1 MEVNIMTGKV
11 SNNNETYNFAEL
23 LATVEAESAGQ
34 TGRINNGKKE
44 NIVHILNASGM
55 KMTEHENQY
64 GLSTRI
70 NAVLIATNDEEAKE
84 HEGNEVSFFLS
95 GGRLKNFLKAVTTE
109 EGVATEGEVRM
120 FNTATIT
127 LKTGKDYIPL
137 EVRLIN
143 GGAE

>member
-11 SNNNETYNFAEL
+11 SKNTETYNFGEL
-23 LATVEAESAGQ
+23 LATVATESALT

-44 NIVHILNASGM
+44 NIVHILNADGM
-55 KMTEHENQY
+55 KMTEHENQF

-70 NAVLIATNDEEAKE
+70 NAVLIATNDDEAKE
-84 HEGNEVSFFLS
+84 YEGTEVSFFLS
-95 GGRLKNFLKAVTTE
+95 GGRLKNFLKAVGTEPTT
-109 EGVATEGEVRM
+109 GEVRL
-120 FNTATIT
+120 FNTATIK

-143 GGAE
+143 GGVE

>member
-1 MEVNIMTGKV
+1 MTGKV
-11 SNNNETYNFAEL
+11 SKTTETYNFSEL
-23 LATVEAESAGQ
+23 LSQVETESAGQ

-44 NIVHILNASGM
+44 NIVHILNADGM
-55 KMTEHENQY
+55 KMTEHENQF

-70 NAVLIATNDEEAKE
+70 NAVLIATNDDEAKE

-95 GGRLKNFLKAVTTE
+95 GGRLKNFLKAVGTEPTT
-109 EGVATEGEVRM
+109 GEIRL
-120 FNTATIT
+120 FNTATIK

-143 GGAE
+143 GGVE

>member
-1 MEVNIMTGKV
+1 MTGKV
-11 SNNNETYNFAEL
+11 SKNTETYNFGEL
-23 LATVEAESAGQ
+23 LATVATESALT

-44 NIVHILNASGM
+44 NIVHILNADGM
-55 KMTEHENQY
+55 KMTEHENQF

-70 NAVLIATNDEEAKE
+70 NAVLIATNDDEAKE
-84 HEGNEVSFFLS
+84 YEGTEVSFFLS
-95 GGRLKNFLKAVTTE
+95 GGRLKNFLKAVGTEPTT
-109 EGVATEGEVRM
+109 GEVRL
-120 FNTATIT
+120 FNTATIK

>member
-11 SNNNETYNFAEL
+11 SKNTETYNFGEL
-23 LATVEAESAGQ
+23 LATVATESALT

-44 NIVHILNASGM
+44 NIVHILNADGM
-55 KMTEHENQY
+55 KMTEHENQF

-70 NAVLIATNDEEAKE
+70 NAVLIATNDDEAKE
-84 HEGNEVSFFLS
+84 YEGTEVSFFLS
-95 GGRLKNFLKAVTTE
+95 GGRLKNFLKAVGTEPTT
-109 EGVATEGEVRM
+109 GEVRL
-120 FNTATIT
+120 FNTATIK